1 MKILTLVLIWI
12 VILGLIFIAPR
23 FTDPTHGLNQLPT
36 IFGLFCLAFLV
47 AVFTAVFGYRSRAE
61 IGKWL
66 LLIGFIPL
74 AVDLLLIIL
83 LVAPL
88 WGCFVGTEC
97 T

>member
-1 MKILTLVLIWI
+1 M
-12 VILGLIFIAPR
+12 FIAPR
-23 FTDPTHGLNQLPT
+23 FTDPTHGLNQLPA

-47 AVFTAVFGYRSRAE
+47 AVFTAVLGYQSRAE
-61 IGKWL
+61 IGKWH

-74 AVDLLLIIL
+74 TVDLLLIIL
-83 LVAPL
+83 LVTPL